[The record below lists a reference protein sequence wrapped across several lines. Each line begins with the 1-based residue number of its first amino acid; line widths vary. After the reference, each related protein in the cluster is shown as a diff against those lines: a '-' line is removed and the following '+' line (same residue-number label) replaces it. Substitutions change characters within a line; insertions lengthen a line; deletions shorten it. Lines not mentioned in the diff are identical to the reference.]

1 MGQSFYEKEQK
12 KIKSI
17 IKLPLLE
24 LVLKFLPHLQPTVQE
39 KDDTW
44 EIVAIELTNLQYSKI
59 LSSSSSSSSAASS
72 SLATASG
79 GQRGE
84 KPISI
89 LQRTKLL
96 AGQKPSS
103 KVVEEL
109 ESMPELNGI
118 YVRDYFEE
126 LFNKFKSD
134 FQFSIAMNRPDTLDG
149 SRSGN
154 FMMANI
160 IKDRSDALLYELY
173 RLEFKDIELISKLS
187 QEHLEN
193 KLRKQLNKL
202 YKIPS
207 HSQFH
212 DDDKRQDGHGDD
224 NDEEVKDGKYD
235 AIFDSQELLEK
246 YKTGSVNNK
255 NQMLQDEISKKDK
268 KLEQLKV
275 ENQRLLELNHELLEQ
290 MNGGNRNSI
299 GQR

>member
-12 KIKSI
+12 KIKST

-24 LVLKFLPHLQPTVQE
+24 LVLKFLPHLQPTIQE
-39 KDDTW
+39 KDDMW

-59 LSSSSSSSSAASS
+59 LSSSSSSAATVTT
-72 SLATASG
+72 AGTMASG
-79 GQRGE
+79 GLKNE
-84 KPISI
+84 KSYSI

-118 YVRDYFEE
+118 YVRDYYEE

-134 FQFSIAMNRPDTLDG
+134 FQFSIAMNRPDVLDG

-154 FMMANI
+154 PMMANI

-193 KLRKQLNKL
+193 KLSKQLNKL
-202 YKIPS
+202 YKIPN
-207 HSQFH
+207 H
-212 DDDKRQDGHGDD
+212 DDKQQEGDED
-224 NDEEVKDGKYD
+224 DEEGRNGEYD

-246 YKTGSVNNK
+246 YKTSLYNNK
-255 NQMLQDEISKKDK
+255 NQMLHDEITKKDK

-299 GQR
+299 GQF

>member
-12 KIKSI
+12 KIKST

-24 LVLKFLPHLQPTVQE
+24 LVLKFLPHLQPTIQE
-39 KDDTW
+39 KDDMW

-59 LSSSSSSSSAASS
+59 LSSSSSSAATVTT
-72 SLATASG
+72 AGTMASG
-79 GQRGE
+79 GLKNE
-84 KPISI
+84 KSYSI

-118 YVRDYFEE
+118 YVRDYYEE

-134 FQFSIAMNRPDTLDG
+134 FQFSIAMNRPDVLDG

-154 FMMANI
+154 PMMANI

-202 YKIPS
+202 YKIPN
-207 HSQFH
+207 H
-212 DDDKRQDGHGDD
+212 DDKQQEGGED
-224 NDEEVKDGKYD
+224 DEEGRNGEYD

-246 YKTGSVNNK
+246 YKTSLYNNK
-255 NQMLQDEISKKDK
+255 NQMLHDEITKKDK

-299 GQR
+299 GQF